1 MNRRNFTRAT
11 ALALA
16 FAGLTGQAALA
27 AEHEV
32 QMLNRNEEGAMVFE
46 PSFLRVE
53 PGDVIHFLPADKS
66 HNVESIKGMLP
77 AGTETFKSRVNDPF
91 DLTVTE
97 TGLYGIKCT
106 PHFGMGMVMVVQVG
120 EDASNLDALQQGKL
134 PKRARERMDAALANV
149 N

>member
-1 MNRRNFTRAT
+1 M
-11 ALALA
+11 
-16 FAGLTGQAALA
+16 
-27 AEHEV
+27 
-32 QMLNRNEEGAMVFE
+32 
-46 PSFLRVE
+46 S
-53 PGDVIHFLPADKS
+53 K
-66 HNVESIKGMLP
+66 SIKGMLP